1 MRYTNLSTLLVFRL
15 VSRKVRDRF
24 PGYSAMIESGHLLQ
38 EEAEK
43 LAKIDQLTPH
53 ETTWYGAKT

>member
-1 MRYTNLSTLLVFRL
+1 MKYAGWDMASLGNEALRGQHKKEYLT
-15 VSRKVRDRF
+15 
-24 PGYSAMIESGHLLQ
+24 LQ

>member
-1 MRYTNLSTLLVFRL
+1 
-15 VSRKVRDRF
+15 
-24 PGYSAMIESGHLLQ
+24 MIESGHLLQ